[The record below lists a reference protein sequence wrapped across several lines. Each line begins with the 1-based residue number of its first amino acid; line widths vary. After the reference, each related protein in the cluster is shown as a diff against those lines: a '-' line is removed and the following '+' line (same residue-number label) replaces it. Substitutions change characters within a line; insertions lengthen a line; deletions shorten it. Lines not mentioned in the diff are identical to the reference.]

1 MNHRSVSSWLFRE
14 LDTVHI
20 IGITRR
26 QLDYWSRTGL
36 VCPSVGTSRG
46 PLGQRRYSYRSLL
59 QLRTIKAILDTEI
72 PLQEAQ
78 RAIGEFGDWQDGDMA
93 RSNMVIREGS
103 VAFHRIPHDI
113 DDLWCDRPVNL
124 RVLSLAGLQEGLDR
138 RIRSH
143 GRVKARRVWIAAL
156 KGVEDQWKRLVRTAY
171 HEAGHAVVARV
182 LDQPV
187 ISLTIKP
194 HGPTGSRGRVVFREN
209 APSMT
214 VRLLVAAWSRRRR
227 DAKHYLLITL
237 AGPLAESMKSD
248 ETGNDSNSDGA
259 IDNDGGDFADASAL
273 LEFLHPEL
281 RRVPIGPDDPRSRP
295 DIIEE
300 SRKRLWDRAWNECR
314 EILNRPE
321 VWKWV
326 EAVAEAALTY
336 ETLDGNHIDAL
347 DPSRTTGDSGG
358 PRDRLWG
365 HLPHP
370 DSAGVNWAGAD
381 LAGHNLAG
389 RNLAGANLTG
399 ANLTGANLRR
409 ANLKGAYLFGANLT
423 GATATD
429 ADLTGANLEWST
441 LNAANLDGATLRCAD
456 LTRANLTQASL
467 RNTALPEVNL
477 IGTNLRGAETAG
489 ASLSAAI
496 ADLNTV
502 WPDGFNPADAG
513 VLIFTL

>member
-1 MNHRSVSSWLFRE
+1 MSHGFVSSWLFRE

-46 PLGQRRYSYRSLL
+46 PVGQRRYSYRSLL
-59 QLRTIKAILDTEI
+59 QLRTIKAILDAEI
-72 PLQEAQ
+72 PLQEAR

-103 VAFHRIPHDI
+103 VAFYRIPHGI
-113 DDLWCDRPVNL
+113 DDLRCDRPVNL

-138 RIRSH
+138 RIRSL
-143 GRVKARRVWIAAL
+143 GRVKALRVWNAAL
-156 KGVEDQWKRLVRTAY
+156 KGVEDQWKQLVRTAY

-194 HGPTGSRGRVVFREN
+194 HGPTGSRGRVVFRDK

-227 DAKHYLLITL
+227 DAKHYLLVTL

-248 ETGNDSNSDGA
+248 ETGNDSNSGGGG
-259 IDNDGGDFADASAL
+259 IDNDGGDFADASTL

-281 RRVPIGPDDPRSRP
+281 RRVPIGPDEPRSRR

-365 HLPHP
+365 HLPRP
-370 DSAGVNWAGAD
+370 DFAGVNWAGAD
-381 LAGHNLAG
+381 LSGH
-389 RNLAGANLTG
+389 NLAGANLTG
-399 ANLTGANLRR
+399 ANLRR
-409 ANLKGAYLFGANLT
+409 VNLKGAYLFGANLT
-423 GATATD
+423 DATLIE
-429 ADLTGANLEWST
+429 ADLTDANLEWST
-441 LNAANLDGATLRCAD
+441 MKAANLDGATLRCAD

-467 RNTALPEVNL
+467 RNTSLSEVNL
-477 IGTNLRGAETAG
+477 IGTSLRGAEITG
-489 ASLSAAI
+489 ASLSAAV

-502 WPDGFNPADAG
+502 WPDGFNPVDAG
-513 VLIFTL
+513 VLIFTP

>member
-1 MNHRSVSSWLFRE
+1 MSHGFVSSWLFRE

-46 PLGQRRYSYRSLL
+46 PVGQRRYSYRSLL
-59 QLRTIKAILDTEI
+59 QLRTIKAILDAEI
-72 PLQEAQ
+72 PLQEAR

-103 VAFHRIPHDI
+103 VAFYRIPHGI
-113 DDLWCDRPVNL
+113 DDLRCDRPVNL

-138 RIRSH
+138 RIRSL
-143 GRVKARRVWIAAL
+143 GRVKALRVWNAAL
-156 KGVEDQWKRLVRTAY
+156 KGVEDQWKQLVRTAY

-194 HGPTGSRGRVVFREN
+194 HGPTGSRGRVVFRDK

-227 DAKHYLLITL
+227 DAKHYLLVTL

-248 ETGNDSNSDGA
+248 ETGNDSNSGGG
-259 IDNDGGDFADASAL
+259 IDNDGGDFADASTL

-281 RRVPIGPDDPRSRP
+281 RRVPIGPDEPRSRR

-365 HLPHP
+365 HLPRP
-370 DSAGVNWAGAD
+370 DFAGVNWAGAD
-381 LAGHNLAG
+381 LSGH
-389 RNLAGANLTG
+389 NLAGANLTG

-409 ANLKGAYLFGANLT
+409 VNLKGAYLFGANLT
-423 GATATD
+423 DATLIE
-429 ADLTGANLEWST
+429 ADLTDANLEWST
-441 LNAANLDGATLRCAD
+441 MKAANLDGATLRCAD

-467 RNTALPEVNL
+467 RNTSLSEVNL
-477 IGTNLRGAETAG
+477 IGTSLRGAEITG
-489 ASLSAAI
+489 ASLSAAV

-502 WPDGFNPADAG
+502 WPDGFNPVDAG
-513 VLIFTL
+513 VLIFTP

>member
-1 MNHRSVSSWLFRE
+1 MSHGFVSPPFFQVTEAVRI
-14 LDTVHI
+14 T
-20 IGITRR
+20 GITYR
-26 QLDYWSRTGL
+26 QLDYWLRTGL
-36 VCPSVGTSRG
+36 VHPSVADTRECGSR
-46 PLGQRRYSYRSLL
+46 RRYSYRSLL
-59 QLRTIKAILDTEI
+59 QMRTIKAILDAGI
-72 PLQEAQ
+72 PLQEAR
-78 RAIGEFGDWQDGDMA
+78 RAIAEFGDWQDGDMA

-103 VAFHRIPHDI
+103 VTFHRTPHGI
-113 DDLWCDRPVNL
+113 DGRTCDRPMNL
-124 RVLSLAGLQEGLDR
+124 RVLSVAGLQEGLDMQ
-138 RIRSH
+138 IRSF
-143 GRVKARRVWIAAL
+143 VFFKATRRRL
-156 KGVEDQWKRLVRTAY
+156 GPSVEDQWRQFVEISY

-194 HGPTGSRGRVVFREN
+194 HGPTGSRGQVVFREN

-389 RNLAGANLTG
+389 HNLAGANLAG

-423 GATATD
+423 GVTAVD
-429 ADLTGANLEWST
+429 ADLTNANLEWST
-441 LNAANLDGATLRCAD
+441 LKAANLDGATLRCAD

-477 IGTNLRGAETAG
+477 IGTNLRGAEITG
-489 ASLSAAI
+489 ASLSAAV

-513 VLIFTL
+513 VLIFTP

>member
-1 MNHRSVSSWLFRE
+1 MSHGFVSSWLFRE
-14 LDTVHI
+14 FDTVHI

-36 VCPSVGTSRG
+36 VCPSVGSWRG
-46 PLGQRRYSYRSLL
+46 PVGQRRYSYRSLL
-59 QLRTIKAILDTEI
+59 QLRTIKTILDAGISLE
-72 PLQEAQ
+72 EAR

-103 VAFHRIPHDI
+103 VAFHRIPHGI
-113 DDLWCDRPVNL
+113 DDLRCDRPVNL

-138 RIRSH
+138 RIRSL
-143 GRVKARRVWIAAL
+143 GRVKALRVWNAAL
-156 KGVEDQWKRLVRTAY
+156 KGVEDQWKQLVRTAY

-214 VRLLVAAWSRRRR
+214 VRLLVAACSRRRR
-227 DAKHYLLITL
+227 NAKHYLLVTL

-248 ETGNDSNSDGA
+248 ETGNDSNSGG
-259 IDNDGGDFADASAL
+259 GGDFAAASTL

-281 RRVPIGPDDPRSRP
+281 RRVPIVPDEPRSQR

-314 EILNRPE
+314 ELLNRPE
-321 VWKWV
+321 VWEWV

-336 ETLDGNHIDAL
+336 ETLDGNHIDSL
-347 DPSRTTGDSGG
+347 NPSRTAGDSGG
-358 PRDRLWG
+358 TRDRLWG

-370 DSAGVNWAGAD
+370 DFAGVNWAGAD
-381 LAGHNLAG
+381 LSGH
-389 RNLAGANLTG
+389 NLAGANLTG
-399 ANLTGANLRR
+399 ANLAGANLRR
-409 ANLKGAYLFGANLT
+409 VNLKGAYLFGANLT
-423 GATATD
+423 DATLIE
-429 ADLTGANLEWST
+429 ADLTDANLEWSM
-441 LNAANLDGATLRCAD
+441 LKASNLDGATLRCAD

-467 RNTALPEVNL
+467 RNTSLPEVNL
-477 IGTNLRGAETAG
+477 IGTNLRGAEITG
-489 ASLSAAI
+489 ASLSAAV

-513 VLIFTL
+513 VLIFTP

>member
-1 MNHRSVSSWLFRE
+1 MSHGFVSSWLFRE
-14 LDTVHI
+14 LDTVRI

-26 QLDYWSRTGL
+26 QLDYWSRIDL

-46 PLGQRRYSYRSLL
+46 PVGQRRYSYRSLL
-59 QLRTIKAILDTEI
+59 QLRVIKAILDAEI
-72 PLQEAQ
+72 PLQEAR

-103 VAFHRIPHDI
+103 VAFHRIPHGI
-113 DDLWCDRPVNL
+113 DDLRCDRPVNL

-138 RIRSH
+138 RIRSL
-143 GRVKARRVWIAAL
+143 GRVKALRVWNAAL
-156 KGVEDQWKRLVRTAY
+156 KGVEDQWKQLVRTAY

-214 VRLLVAAWSRRRR
+214 FRPLLVAAWSRRRR
-227 DAKHYLLITL
+227 NAKHDLLITL

-248 ETGNDSNSDGA
+248 ETGNDSNSGGA
-259 IDNDGGDFADASAL
+259 IDNDGGDFADASTL

-281 RRVPIGPDDPRSRP
+281 RRVPIGPDEPRSRR

-358 PRDRLWG
+358 PRERLWG
-365 HLPHP
+365 HLPRP
-370 DSAGVNWAGAD
+370 DFAGVNWAGAD
-381 LAGHNLAG
+381 LSGH
-389 RNLAGANLTG
+389 NLAGANLTG
-399 ANLTGANLRR
+399 ANLTGANLRWV
-409 ANLKGAYLFGANLT
+409 NLKGAYLFGANLT
-423 GATATD
+423 DATLIE
-429 ADLTGANLEWST
+429 ADLTNANLEWSM
-441 LNAANLDGATLRCAD
+441 LKAANLDGATLRCAD

-467 RNTALPEVNL
+467 RNTSLSEVNL
-477 IGTNLRGAETAG
+477 IGTSLRGAEITG
-489 ASLSAAI
+489 ASLSAAV

-502 WPDGFNPADAG
+502 WPDGFNPVDAG
-513 VLIFTL
+513 VLIFTP

>member
-36 VCPSVGTSRG
+36 VCPSVGTGRG

-143 GRVKARRVWIAAL
+143 GRVKALRVWIAAL

-194 HGPTGSRGRVVFREN
+194 HGPTGSRGRVVFRKN

-347 DPSRTTGDSGG
+347 NPSRTGDGCG
-358 PRDRLWG
+358 EPKDPPPG
-365 HLPHP
+365 HLLRP
-370 DSAGVNWAGAD
+370 DFAGVNWAGAD
-381 LAGHNLAG
+381 RFDSG
-389 RNLAGANLTG
+389 LAGANLTG
-399 ANLTGANLRR
+399 ANLTGANLRMV
-409 ANLKGAYLFGANLT
+409 NLNGAYLFGADLT
-423 GATATD
+423 GATLIE
-429 ADLTGANLEWST
+429 ADLTEANLEWT
-441 LNAANLDGATLRCAD
+441 TMKAANLDGATLRCAD
-456 LTRANLTQASL
+456 LTRANIAG
-467 RNTALPEVNL
+467 ANL
-477 IGTNLRGAETAG
+477 CNADLSEANLSGTNLKGAEIAA
-489 ASLSAAI
+489 ASFSAAV
-496 ADLNTV
+496 ADRNTV
-502 WPDGFNPADAG
+502 WPDGFNPTNAG
-513 VLIFTL
+513 VVTFTL

>member
-1 MNHRSVSSWLFRE
+1 MSHGFVSSWLFRE

-46 PLGQRRYSYRSLL
+46 PVGQQRYSYRSLL
-59 QLRTIKAILDTEI
+59 QLRTIKAILDAEI
-72 PLQEAQ
+72 PLQEAR

-103 VAFHRIPHDI
+103 VAFYRIPHGI
-113 DDLWCDRPVNL
+113 DDLRCDRPVNL

-138 RIRSH
+138 RIRSL
-143 GRVKARRVWIAAL
+143 GRVKALRVWNAAL
-156 KGVEDQWKRLVRTAY
+156 KGVEDQWKQLVRTAY

-194 HGPTGSRGRVVFREN
+194 HGPTGSRGRVVFRDK

-227 DAKHYLLITL
+227 DAKHYLLVTL

-248 ETGNDSNSDGA
+248 ETGNDSNSGGA
-259 IDNDGGDFADASAL
+259 IDNDGGDFADASTL

-281 RRVPIGPDDPRSRP
+281 RRVPIGPDEPRSRR

-365 HLPHP
+365 HLPRP
-370 DSAGVNWAGAD
+370 DFAGVNWAGAD
-381 LAGHNLAG
+381 LSGH
-389 RNLAGANLTG
+389 NLAGANLTG
-399 ANLTGANLRR
+399 ANLRR
-409 ANLKGAYLFGANLT
+409 VNLKGAYLFGANLT
-423 GATATD
+423 DATLIE
-429 ADLTGANLEWST
+429 ADLTDANLEWST
-441 LNAANLDGATLRCAD
+441 MKAANLDGATLRCAD

-467 RNTALPEVNL
+467 RNTSLSEVNL
-477 IGTNLRGAETAG
+477 IGTSLRGAEITG
-489 ASLSAAI
+489 ASLSAAV

-502 WPDGFNPADAG
+502 WPDGFNPVDAG
-513 VLIFTL
+513 VLIFTP